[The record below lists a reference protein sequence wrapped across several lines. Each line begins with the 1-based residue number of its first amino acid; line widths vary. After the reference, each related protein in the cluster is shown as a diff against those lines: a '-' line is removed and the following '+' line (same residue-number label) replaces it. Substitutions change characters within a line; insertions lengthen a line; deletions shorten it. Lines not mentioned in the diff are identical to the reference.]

1 MFVELE
7 VFNMRIIRELSGFRI
22 LLYLNLNPLKSF
34 LAKDIVKNVGITQTT
49 ASKAI
54 RELVTEGLIEKTKK
68 DNRSYQYKMTEK
80 GIKLLEY
87 VTKLKEIQNI
97 QF

>member
-1 MFVELE
+1 
-7 VFNMRIIRELSGFRI
+7 MRIIRELSGFRI

>member
-1 MFVELE
+1 
-7 VFNMRIIRELSGFRI
+7 MRIIRELSGFRI

-49 ASKAI
+49 ASKTI